1 MPCHESIM
9 HQSLTSSHLRSK
21 NCGKDAS
28 EAFWNYH
35 SEKVLKSVADEYKIG
50 EGECVC
56 AVARCGIG
64 LLTMRPGRSC
74 RTSHRAVKPGSKL

>member
-1 MPCHESIM
+1 M
-9 HQSLTSSHLRSK
+9 TSDLDSK

-50 EGECVC
+50 EGESG
-56 AVARCGIG
+56 AENRGINK
-64 LLTMRPGRSC
+64 RRQ
-74 RTSHRAVKPGSKL
+74 RN